1 MIVIEIENCS
11 SSYSYLHFM
20 VSCCVSFYMTR
31 FGGNSIVFYL
41 ITEQFFSIEFFC
53 DLCMSD
59 MHAFDFEKLLLVLT
73 RVSNT
78 NNNNRLTNHKI
89 FEIYRKIT
97 ILQFVFFFSNDEA
110 CSQKLL
116 DHFKNVPLI

>member
-1 MIVIEIENCS
+1 
-11 SSYSYLHFM
+11 
-20 VSCCVSFYMTR
+20 
-31 FGGNSIVFYL
+31 
-41 ITEQFFSIEFFC
+41 
-53 DLCMSD
+53 MSD
-59 MHAFDFEKLLLVLT
+59 MHAFDFEKALLVLT

-78 NNNNRLTNHKI
+78 NNNSRLTNHKI

-97 ILQFVFFFSNDEA
+97 ILQFVFFFPNDEA